1 MMNSRS
7 ARLLPAVLIVG
18 VLGAGLAACSSGDTG
33 SADGKVEIT
42 VGGMPTADKPEL
54 LEDFNNTVEAFEKA
68 NPDISVVGDE
78 TVWAADTFQSL
89 IAGGTMPT
97 TLDVPFTEIQA
108 LIARG
113 QVAEVGS
120 YLEESETLSNLNPSV
135 VDVVSTDEGIWG
147 IPWGA
152 YTMGLVYN
160 RGLFEQAGLDPDDP
174 PQTWD
179 EVREAAKAID
189 ANTDA
194 QGFQSMTLENT
205 GGWILQAMSN
215 GFGGSFENADG
226 TEATV
231 ENDGTRAALEFYQ
244 QLRWEDNTFGSNF
257 LLNYGDANSAFASG
271 QAGMMVAGADG
282 YNNLVTNLGMA
293 PENFGV
299 APLPQSDDGIGTLG
313 GGTIAIFD
321 PQASAEEVAAATK
334 WVELWR
340 FERYNDEDFAVSQA
354 QATSEAGGAVGVPAL
369 PVVDAALQE
378 QYIEWVGEYINVP
391 RENYELYLS
400 TVETVPIVPEPAVK
414 AQEVYAAL
422 DVVVQAVLSR
432 EDADIDSL
440 LSDAQSTVQGIID
453 AG

>member
-1 MMNSRS
+1 MMKSRTS
-7 ARLLPAVLIVG
+7 RLIPAVL
-18 VLGAGLAACSSGDTG
+18 LAGLVGASIAGCSPSAP
-33 SADGKVEIT
+33 ADGKVEIT

-54 LEDFNNTVEAFEKA
+54 LQNFNDTVEAFEEA
-68 NPDISVVGDE
+68 NPDITVVGDE

-113 QVAEVGS
+113 QVAEVGA

-135 VDVVSTDEGIWG
+135 LDVVTTDDGVWG

-152 YTMGLVYN
+152 YTMGLVYH
-160 RGLFEQAGLDPDDP
+160 RGLFTQAGLDPDSP

-179 EVREAAKAID
+179 EVREAAKAIE
-189 ANTDA
+189 AGTDA
-194 QGFQSMTLENT
+194 QGFQSMTLDNT
-205 GGWILQAMSN
+205 GGWVLQAMSN
-215 GFGGSFENADG
+215 AFGGSFENADG

-231 ENDGTRAALEFYQ
+231 DNDGTREALEFYR

-257 LLNYGDANSAFASG
+257 LLNYGDAHSALAAG

-293 PENFGV
+293 PEDFGV
-299 APLPQSDDGIGTLG
+299 APLPQGDDGIGTLG

-321 PQASAEEVAAATK
+321 PKATPQEVEAATK
-334 WVELWR
+334 WIEFWR
-340 FERYNDEDFAVSQA
+340 FAKFNDEEFAVDQA
-354 QATSEAGGAVGVPAL
+354 QTAADAGNAVGAPGL
-369 PVVDAALQE
+369 PVVDADIQDRYL
-378 QYIEWVGEYINVP
+378 EWVADYINVP

-422 DVVVQAVLSR
+422 DVVVQAVLTR
-432 EDADIDSL
+432 QDADIDAL
-440 LSDAQSTVQGIID
+440 LSEAQATVEGII

>member
-1 MMNSRS
+1 MMNRMSR
-7 ARLLPAVLIVG
+7 LIPAVLTAG
-18 VLGAGLAACSSGDTG
+18 VLVVTVAACSTPTTPT
-33 SADGKVEIT
+33 DGKVEIT

-54 LEDFNNTVEAFEKA
+54 LTNFNDTVEAFEEA
-68 NPDISVVGDE
+68 NPNITVVGDE

-97 TLDVPFTEIQA
+97 TLDVPFTEIQG

-113 QVAEVGS
+113 QVAEIGAF
-120 YLEESETLSNLNPSV
+120 LEESETLSSLNPSV
-135 VDVVSTDEGIWG
+135 VDVVSTDDGVWG

-160 RGLFEQAGLDPDDP
+160 RGLFEQAGLDPDSP

-179 EVREAAKAID
+179 EVREAAKAIE
-189 ANTDA
+189 ASTDA

-205 GGWILQAMSN
+205 GGWVLQAMSN
-215 GFGGSFENADG
+215 AFGGSFENPDG

-231 ENDGTRAALEFYQ
+231 DNDGTRAALEFYQ
-244 QLRWEDNTFGSNF
+244 DLRWDDNTFGSNF
-257 LLNYGDANSAFASG
+257 LLNYGDAHSALAAG

-293 PENFGV
+293 PEDFGV
-299 APLPQSDDGIGTLG
+299 APLPQGDDGIGTLG

-321 PQASAEEVAAATK
+321 PKASADEVEAATK
-334 WVELWR
+334 WVEFWR
-340 FERYNDEDFAVSQA
+340 FTKYTDEEFAVEQA
-354 QATSEAGGAVGVPAL
+354 KTQAEANNAVGYPAL
-369 PVVDAALQE
+369 PVVDAALQD
-378 QYIEWVGEYINVP
+378 QYLEWVAEYINVP

-400 TVETVPIVPEPAVK
+400 TVESVPIVPEPAVK

-422 DVVVQAVLSR
+422 DVVVQAVLTR
-432 EDADIDSL
+432 EDADIDAL
-440 LSDAQSTVQGIID
+440 LSEAQATVDAIL

>member
-1 MMNSRS
+1 MMKARISR
-7 ARLLPAVLIVG
+7 LIPAVLMAGI
-18 VLGAGLAACSSGDTG
+18 LGATLAACSAPTAAS
-33 SADGKVEIT
+33 DGKVEIT

-54 LEDFNNTVEAFEKA
+54 LANFEDTVEAFEKA
-68 NPDISVVGDE
+68 NPDITVVGDE
-78 TVWAADTFQSL
+78 TVWAADTIQSL

-113 QVAEVGS
+113 QVAEIGAH
-120 YLEESETLSNLNPSV
+120 LEESETLSNLNPSV
-135 VDVVSTDEGIWG
+135 IDVVSTDDGVWG

-160 RGLFEQAGLDPDDP
+160 RGLFEQAGLDPDNP
-174 PQTWD
+174 PQSWE
-179 EVREAAKAID
+179 EVREAAKAIE

-194 QGFQSMTLENT
+194 QGFQTMTLENT
-205 GGWILQAMSN
+205 GGWVLQAMSN
-215 GFGGSFENADG
+215 AFGGSFENPDG

-231 ENDGTRAALEFYQ
+231 DNDGTRAALEFYRD
-244 QLRWEDNTFGSNF
+244 LRWEDNTFGSNF
-257 LLNYGDANSAFASG
+257 LLNYGDAHSALAAG
-271 QAGMMVAGADG
+271 QVGMMVAGADG

-293 PENFGV
+293 PEDFGV
-299 APLPQSDDGIGTLG
+299 APLPQADDGMGTLG

-321 PQASAEEVAAATK
+321 PKASAEEVEAATK
-334 WVELWR
+334 WVEFWR
-340 FERYNDEDFAVSQA
+340 FTKFNDEEFAAEQA
-354 QATSEAGGAVGVPAL
+354 KTAAETDTAVGAPGL
-369 PVVDAALQE
+369 PVVDAAIQDRYL
-378 QYIEWVGEYINVP
+378 EWVADYINVP

-422 DVVVQAVLSR
+422 DAVVQAVLTR
-432 EDADIDSL
+432 EDADIDAL
-440 LSDAQSTVQGIID
+440 LSEAQATVDAII